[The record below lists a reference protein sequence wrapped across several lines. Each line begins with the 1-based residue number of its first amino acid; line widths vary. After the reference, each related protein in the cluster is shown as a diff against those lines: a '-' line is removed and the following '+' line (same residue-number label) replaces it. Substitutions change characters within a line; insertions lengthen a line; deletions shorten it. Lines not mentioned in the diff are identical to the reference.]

1 MRTAICPGSFD
12 PITVGHLD
20 LVERASR
27 IFDEVIVCVM
37 ANGEKRPMFTLDERL
52 ELVRGELAGGQS
64 QQELELRDELIIGT
78 DPLCD
83 IGVQDN
89 GAALRHV
96 RLFSVEGAVYV
107 EALDF
112 SGAAHVNGEGL
123 QETRRLRSGDEVTV
137 GSTVIRLKF

>member
-1 MRTAICPGSFD
+1 M
-12 PITVGHLD
+12 
-20 LVERASR
+20 
-27 IFDEVIVCVM
+27 
-37 ANGEKRPMFTLDERL
+37 RL
-52 ELVRGELAGGQS
+52 ELVRGGLAGGQS
-64 QQELELRDELIIGT
+64 QKELELRDELIIGT

-83 IGVQDN
+83 IAVQD
-89 GAALRHV
+89 GEAVLRHV

-112 SGAAHVNGEGL
+112 SGTAQVNGEEL